1 MSVRHMLRVLAVGLS
16 ASLYFASPPQSPLQ
30 PERGPMRPR
39 AVVRPPRLHSMPSPS
54 AR

>member
-1 MSVRHMLRVLAVGLS
+1 MFARKVLRILAVGLS
-16 ASLYFASPPQSPLQ
+16 ASLYVGTGPHNPLQ

-39 AVVRPPRLHSMPSPS
+39 AVVRPPRLDAMPPGS